1 MSELPVRFYEGQY
14 VAVFHLTTSRSIYDS
29 IYAAICSSMFCNSL
43 CILLVVLESLII
55 KIEFNLDSLAGYF
68 E

>member
-1 MSELPVRFYEGQY
+1 M
-14 VAVFHLTTSRSIYDS
+14 AVFHLTTSRSIYDS

-43 CILLVVLESLII
+43 CILVGLERLII
-55 KIEFNLDSLAGYF
+55 KIEFNLDFLAGYF

>member
-43 CILLVVLESLII
+43 CILVVLERLII
-55 KIEFNLDSLAGYF
+55 KIEFNLDFLAGYF